1 MNKKKL
7 LLSLIII
14 VICFLYLFQSSYAKY
29 RRNIEGE
36 SKINIAKWNIKVNEE
51 AIANKSKLTNNITP
65 TFTGSEYINQDII
78 APGIEGYYDININAK
93 DVDLNFDYKII
104 STVSTESSVKDLVT
118 TSYTINPDTNNDITS
133 YNKDTGITGSII
145 KNTEATK
152 IRIYIK
158 WDDDEAS
165 QTMDNQKDTE
175 IGTTNTSK
183 CLMKVEFKFIQK
195 NNG

>member
-65 TFTGSEYINQDII
+65 TFTGSEYINQGII

-158 WDDDEAS
+158 WDDDESS